1 VTVQTTAL
9 WLGFDFGERRIGV
22 AVGQAVTGTARPLR
36 VLPTTSRGQPDWQA
50 IEDLVR
56 EWRPEGVVV
65 GVPRRDDG
73 SDYPITPQTERFA
86 RQLHGRLNLRVE
98 TVDERLSSFEASLR
112 LGFDKRTEAVD
123 AGAAAVILETWF
135 AEHISAKGSDHA
147 ES

>member
-1 VTVQTTAL
+1 MTVQTTAL

-22 AVGQAVTGTARPLR
+22 AVGQAVTGTARPLV
-36 VLPTTSRGQPDWQA
+36 VLPTKNRGQPDWQA

-56 EWRPEGVVV
+56 EWRPAGVVV

-73 SDYPITPQTERFA
+73 SDYPITPQAERFA
-86 RQLHGRLNLRVE
+86 RQLHGRLKLRVE

-112 LGFDKRTEAVD
+112 LGFDKRTAAVD

>member
-1 VTVQTTAL
+1 MTVQTTAL

-36 VLPTTSRGQPDWQA
+36 VLPTKNRGQPDWQA

-56 EWRPEGVVV
+56 EWRPAGVVV

-73 SDYPITPQTERFA
+73 SDYPITPQAERFA

-112 LGFDKRTEAVD
+112 LGFDKRTAAVD